1 MVLKRLC
8 LLIVLLAVLGNADC
22 ALSAVPSGDEAE
34 AAITVDLRDTPLE
47 DALRAIFKGAPYQYR
62 LEVESAGRNVTL
74 TLNNVT
80 FSQALRAVL
89 DMVDLTY
96 HRDGVTYVI
105 SAKEAD
111 AGPRLP
117 APMPAIV
124 FARRGESST
133 EVVWQQIG
141 GAERVLYVTS
151 NPWADMPNELGFL
164 PSPAGRWL
172 VVWEVRPQG
181 GGSARLWSVVRV
193 ADGDAVELGN
203 IAEGRL
209 SPYWLLPYWADEG
222 HLVLETTGESIT
234 FDTETRRL
242 SGVLDQ
248 LRGPEPGWLAN
259 GAQKHL
265 VSYCVRHYASEM
277 TLLRSALARISKDL
291 DIQGY
296 YQEHPE
302 PVEYLLLRALGLP
315 TPPSPGL
322 EGRLFQP
329 LELTCSPDGNDVA
342 RADLWKQGP
351 LQPLQG
357 GYSTV
362 EGWGARL
369 ERLRPGR
376 CESIMVHAPGIRAAM
391 EAGEHHD
398 NTARVPVD
406 VAHVW
411 GHPMEPRWSLLLFQH
426 IGQPVLRCWR
436 RSQDNRSRH
445 S

>member
-1 MVLKRLC
+1 MPAHVSQPLC
-8 LLIVLLAVLGNADC
+8 RPLSSRAGAEQHRGGLAADRRRR
-22 ALSAVPSGDEAE
+22 ASAVRHIEPLGRHAKRVGLSTLPGRPVASG
-34 AAITVDLRDTPLE
+34 V
-47 DALRAIFKGAPYQYR
+47 
-62 LEVESAGRNVTL
+62 
-74 TLNNVT
+74 
-80 FSQALRAVL
+80 
-89 DMVDLTY
+89 
-96 HRDGVTYVI
+96 
-105 SAKEAD
+105 
-111 AGPRLP
+111 
-117 APMPAIV
+117 
-124 FARRGESST
+124 
-133 EVVWQQIG
+133 
-141 GAERVLYVTS
+141 
-151 NPWADMPNELGFL
+151 
-164 PSPAGRWL
+164 
-172 VVWEVRPQG
+172 EVRPQG

-222 HLVLETTGESIT
+222 HLVLRRRGEGAA

-296 YQEHPE
+296 YQEHPSQ
-302 PVEYLLLRALGLP
+302 LNTFCSALWGFRRLHRR
-315 TPPSPGL
+315 GL

-369 ERLRPGR
+369 NVFDLADASR
-376 CESIMVHAPGIRAAM
+376 SWYRA
-391 EAGEHHD
+391 
-398 NTARVPVD
+398 
-406 VAHVW
+406 
-411 GHPMEPRWSLLLFQH
+411 GHPCHDGS
-426 IGQPVLRCWR
+426 R
-436 RSQDNRSRH
+436 RTSRQYRH
-445 S
+445 EFP